1 MICGGWMMTEFELI
15 KMVLTYFGVGV
26 VLALTYLA
34 GYRDCEK
41 EREDE

>member
-1 MICGGWMMTEFELI
+1 MDNCKIADAEMIMLI
-15 KMVLTYFGVGV
+15 LKYFGAGL

-41 EREDE
+41 EREDEE